1 MEESPDGMMRE
12 RCELCDGEEEQLAH
26 PAQLLTDLNNPNNLT
41 CWVSEPS
48 TTFPH
53 NVTLT
58 LSLGKKF
65 EVNQK
70 EGRMKLERE
79 L

>member
-1 MEESPDGMMRE
+1 MEESPEGMMRE
-12 RCELCDGEEEQLAH
+12 RCELCDSTDVRLAH

-48 TTFPH
+48 TATAYPH

-65 EVNQK
+65 EVEKIKTK
-70 EGRMKLERE
+70 EDIN
-79 L
+79 

>member
-1 MEESPDGMMRE
+1 MEESPEGMMRE
-12 RCELCDGEEEQLAH
+12 RCELCDATDARLAH

-48 TTFPH
+48 TATAYPH

-65 EVNQK
+65 EVN
-70 EGRMKLERE
+70 
-79 L
+79 